1 MEPTQITNSI
11 GSLFEVW
18 VRIKCHLYQ
27 EEMKTLECK
36 DVLSVLFTVLY
47 HLPEVAF
54 IPKRASYTLKAS
66 KPFLL
71 LIGVFLLSAC
81 MFVRLVL

>member
-47 HLPEVAF
+47 HLFPRERV
-54 IPKRASYTLKAS
+54 IP
-66 KPFLL
+66 
-71 LIGVFLLSAC
+71 
-81 MFVRLVL
+81 